1 MLDGKLPSA
10 HQYRIFSF
18 RGAGRSALHDHC
30 VSAFPQ
36 RCWISAAVFV
46 FGAFDYL
53 WWRVRCGMQSCLL
66 VAVPLDSLLRVALYL
81 SVIFLQLVEARVRV
95 EPAHSALADCGLP
108 TWLPRPPLGDERDS
122 TM

>member
-1 MLDGKLPSA
+1 
-10 HQYRIFSF
+10 
-18 RGAGRSALHDHC
+18 
-30 VSAFPQ
+30 
-36 RCWISAAVFV
+36 
-46 FGAFDYL
+46 
-53 WWRVRCGMQSCLL
+53 MQSCLL